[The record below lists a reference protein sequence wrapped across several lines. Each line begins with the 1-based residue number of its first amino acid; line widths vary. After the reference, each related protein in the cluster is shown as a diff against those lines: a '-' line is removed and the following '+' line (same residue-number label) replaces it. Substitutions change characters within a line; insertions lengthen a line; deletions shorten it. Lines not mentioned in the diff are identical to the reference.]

1 MERLAVC
8 SAVISLLF
16 LISSPSAFAGDQPG
30 FSIKVFTSPDD
41 QFWIN
46 SVIIEGADEVMLV
59 DAQLTKTNAAKV
71 LREIK
76 ETKKPLSIVYI
87 THEHADHFLGL
98 EVFRDAY
105 PRVRI
110 IANSAVVD
118 RINKVYQEKI
128 DKWKKILGS
137 GATSHVVAIEKFDGN
152 FIEFESSKIEVL
164 KNIQGDTDE
173 NTMLWIPGQRI
184 LIAGDVLF
192 NNQHV
197 YTAETDIE
205 ARGKWLNSLNKI
217 RELKPSLVIPGHSKV
232 GAPLD
237 SSTAVD
243 FTENYLLVFDEE
255 LKKAKDADSLIN
267 AMKEK
272 FPSADLLLAIERGA
286 KANVGATFAAQLTP
300 AQKIDTVTT
309 LLKSLETRDPRPLAY
324 IGSRY
329 TQHNLRVADG
339 PAALNELV
347 LHSPAGTTV
356 HTVRIFADGDY
367 VVAQTDYNFGGPKVG
382 FDVFRFSGDKI
393 VEHWGNL
400 QDKCAAPNPSGRTQ
414 LDGPTKVADLD
425 KTDANKLL
433 MKGYFDD
440 VVLGG
445 QRDKVAQYRSA
456 DNFHQ
461 HNCEGEDNKSGFQ
474 IFAKPGFVLKYTKVH
489 KILGQ
494 GNFVLVMSE
503 GLFDA
508 KPTAFYDLYRIEN
521 GKQAEHW
528 DVLETIPPSDQW
540 KNPNGKF

>member
-1 MERLAVC
+1 MQNRLTVW
-8 SAVISLLF
+8 V
-16 LISSPSAFAGDQPG
+16 
-30 FSIKVFTSPDD
+30 
-41 QFWIN
+41 
-46 SVIIEGADEVMLV
+46 
-59 DAQLTKTNAAKV
+59 LTT
-71 LREIK
+71 
-76 ETKKPLSIVYI
+76 LSMICGP
-87 THEHADHFLGL
+87 A
-98 EVFRDAY
+98 
-105 PRVRI
+105 
-110 IANSAVVD
+110 
-118 RINKVYQEKI
+118 
-128 DKWKKILGS
+128 
-137 GATSHVVAIEKFDGN
+137 
-152 FIEFESSKIEVL
+152 
-164 KNIQGDTDE
+164 
-173 NTMLWIPGQRI
+173 
-184 LIAGDVLF
+184 
-192 NNQHV
+192 
-197 YTAETDIE
+197 
-205 ARGKWLNSLNKI
+205 
-217 RELKPSLVIPGHSKV
+217 
-232 GAPLD
+232 
-237 SSTAVD
+237 
-243 FTENYLLVFDEE
+243 
-255 LKKAKDADSLIN
+255 
-267 AMKEK
+267 
-272 FPSADLLLAIERGA
+272 
-286 KANVGATFAAQLTP
+286 FAAQLTP
-300 AQKIDTVTT
+300 AQKIDRVTT

-382 FDVFRFSGDKI
+382 FDVFRFSGDKM

-400 QDKCAAPNPSGRTQ
+400 QDKCVVPNASGRTQ

-433 MKGYFDD
+433 MKRYFDD

-461 HNCEGEDNKSGFQ
+461 HNCDGEDNKSGFQ
-474 IFAKPGFVLKYTKVH
+474 IFTKPGFVLKYTKVH